1 MALSDDLFLAQKIA
15 KRWPESVIFLKN
27 KAACVRTEAPANGRA
42 FWQPRLRCGTKNAAL
57 TAALTAALGFAVGIL
72 ILLDIAGF
80 VSRRTDGANTPTA
93 SLFVKKYHWKGRV
106 AR

>member
-1 MALSDDLFLAQKIA
+1 VALSDDLFLAQKIA

-57 TAALTAALGFAVGIL
+57 TAPLGFAVGIL